1 MSKKK
6 KPQNKPETVK
16 VTAPQYDCNANKKKL
31 TIKCWS
37 LLLLL
42 IAVVGVFAAVCF
54 TTKDKATPVAPRPE
68 LAQAEVVAEQEVVL
82 AEIVVEEETL

>member
-1 MSKKK
+1 MSKKNK
-6 KPQNKPETVK
+6 NYTKPETVK
-16 VTAPQYDCNANKKKL
+16 VTTPQYDCNANEKKL
-31 TIKCWS
+31 TIKYWS

-82 AEIVVEEETL
+82 AEIAVEEETL

>member
-6 KPQNKPETVK
+6 KTQNKPETVK
-16 VTAPQYDCNANKKKL
+16 ITTPQYDCNTDKKKL
-31 TIKCWS
+31 TIWHW
-37 LLLLL
+37 LLLVV
-42 IAVVGVFAAVCF
+42 VVGVFATMCF

-82 AEIVVEEETL
+82 AEIAVEEETL